1 MMDKIN
7 TTQRMHLWLELQ
19 KDIFIGLGRVQLLE
33 RIDRLG
39 SLNKAASSM
48 GMSYRAAWGRMKKTE
63 KLLGK
68 PLVEKTGPK
77 KEFRLTPLGHEVVS
91 KFRKWQTEVE
101 RFALERAQEI
111 FPWTTQPFESD
122 ETP

>member
-1 MMDKIN
+1 MDNIN

-19 KDIFIGLGRVQLLE
+19 EDIFIGLGRVQLLE

-63 KLLGK
+63 KLLGN
-68 PLVEKTGPK
+68 PLVQKTGPK
-77 KEFRLTPLGHEVVS
+77 KEYRLTPLGHEVVI
-91 KFRKWQTEVE
+91 KFRKWQSEVE
-101 RFALERAQEI
+101 RYALERAREI
-111 FPWTTQPFESD
+111 FPWTIRPFEEED
-122 ETP
+122 KG

>member
-1 MMDKIN
+1 MDDIN

-19 KDIFIGLGRVQLLE
+19 QDIFIGLGRVQLLE

-68 PLVEKTGPK
+68 PLVQKTGPK
-77 KEFRLTPLGHEVVS
+77 KEFRLTPLGREVVS
-91 KFRKWQTEVE
+91 KFRRWQSEVE
-101 RFALERAQEI
+101 RYALERAQHI
-111 FPWTTQPFESD
+111 FPWTIEPFESD
-122 ETP
+122 ETT